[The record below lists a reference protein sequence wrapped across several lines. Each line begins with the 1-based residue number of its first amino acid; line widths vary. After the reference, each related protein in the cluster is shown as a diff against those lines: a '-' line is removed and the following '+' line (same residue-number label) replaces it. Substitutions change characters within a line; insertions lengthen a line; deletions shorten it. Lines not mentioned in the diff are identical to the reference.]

1 MEKLK
6 KQDCKPMQTVTEKVI
21 TFELLSSCKLSL
33 NLLSLAIC
41 ITKHITDF
49 LHLAVLGFLHLQHS
63 FPVPEKPSH
72 TTTPYL
78 NKNTEMF
85 VMARL
90 KAHPV

>member
-21 TFELLSSCKLSL
+21 TFELLSTLKLSL

-49 LHLAVLGFLHLQHS
+49 LRLAVLGFLHLHFLFQ
-63 FPVPEKPSH
+63 
-72 TTTPYL
+72 
-78 NKNTEMF
+78 KNPLTQQ
-85 VMARL
+85 L
-90 KAHPV
+90 LT